1 MYKDLK
7 SQAAYIL
14 AQRILAKEISINP
27 NLLDRKYSG
36 SGYKNVKLRDIL
48 MHERKVLRQD
58 KDDTDRGFSLPKKK
72 VMKAL
77 IGHSPDFIEAILM
90 AMIFLIKKK
99 DKKIKGIVLL

>member
-1 MYKDLK
+1 
-7 SQAAYIL
+7 
-14 AQRILAKEISINP
+14 
-27 NLLDRKYSG
+27 
-36 SGYKNVKLRDIL
+36 

-99 DKKIKGIVLL
+99 DKKIKGIGLL